1 METEPIKLQDPRPSC
16 QIDFNTMNSKSK
28 TGSSSVKEK
37 NAPRGVLFRIN
48 AKVKVVISIRT
59 NATSVRLALDSKPE
73 FADPAVGKMKY
84 GL

>member
-1 METEPIKLQDPRPSC
+1 MEPIKLQDPKPS
-16 QIDFNTMNSKSK
+16 QEIDFNTTNSKSK
-28 TGSSSVKEK
+28 TGSSFAKEK
-37 NAPRGVLFRIN
+37 NVPQSVSSQTI
-48 AKVKVVISIRT
+48 AKEQEGIFIRT